1 MMKARNSKHEARN
14 WVVAKSPDGSVQIN
28 FTIAFDEIEK
38 ARQKALVELSKDV
51 LVPGFRKGMAPVE
64 KAKEKISKEKLLEKT
79 LMSIV
84 PRLLSEA
91 IESEKIKPA
100 TYPKIELIKAEENEP
115 WEVRVLTCELPIF
128 DLPDYKALIKTL
140 PKPEGQTREQKI
152 ETIIKLLLDSV
163 QITIPAI
170 LVDEEVNA
178 RLSSLLERI
187 EKLGLNL
194 EGYLASVGKTP
205 ETLRT
210 DYTGEANRAIGLE
223 LILNDIAQRENID
236 VTPEKVEEA
245 IHATEAT
252 HPDHGGASKHE
263 HSEQQKSVVRSILR
277 RSAVLDSLVALM

>member
-1 MMKARNSKHEARN
+1 MTNQKPNFT
-14 WVVAKSPDGSVQIN
+14 VAKSPDGSVQIN
-28 FTIAFDEIEK
+28 FTLAFAEIEK
-38 ARQKALVELSKDV
+38 ARQKALVELSRDV
-51 LVPGFRKGMAPVE
+51 EVPGFRKGMAPVE

-84 PRLLSEA
+84 PRLLSDA
-91 IESEKIKPA
+91 IEAEKIKPA

-128 DLPDYKALIKTL
+128 DLPDYKALIKSL

-152 ETIIKLLLDSV
+152 EAIIKLLLDAV

-178 RLSSLLERI
+178 RLSNLLARI

-205 ETLRT
+205 ETLRA
-210 DYTGEANRAIGLE
+210 DYAQEAKRAISLE

-252 HPDHGGASKHE
+252 HPSNGGTGNHE
-263 HSEQQKSVVRSILR
+263 HDEQQKSVVRSILR